1 VYDPNVDYLSLYV
14 LIFLSNKKL
23 LSLYNDSLE
32 ERNNLLADQM
42 MMLQDNHLG
51 FLIKPT
57 TFQARDI
64 EDMLGNNGQA
74 NNNSRGIVE
83 LKDITQGF
91 INLAS
96 SKQSSFNQQNLNQ
109 ESVDI
114 NNAINTQS
122 LGQEELK

>member
-1 VYDPNVDYLSLYV
+1 
-14 LIFLSNKKL
+14 
-23 LSLYNDSLE
+23 
-32 ERNNLLADQM
+32 
-42 MMLQDNHLG
+42 
-51 FLIKPT
+51 
-57 TFQARDI
+57 
-64 EDMLGNNGQA
+64 MLGNNGQA